1 MFAPSASEII
11 SNWVLKGA
19 GLTYDA
25 RIPAL
30 ANGFLKGTLTE
41 AGAYLDIA
49 RTQDAGATL
58 ETLGT
63 FSERYI
69 NALSKSYHFGF
80 GVACLSL
87 IVSMLVFWAFRK
99 YYKHADF
106 TEKQKA
112 KSEALKS
119 QVVELTPAQT
129 KERLVAL
136 GLVFFVVIFFW
147 MAFQQSGLTMTF
159 FARDYTQLNVGALSY
174 IWFDMIGL
182 LGIFLALGGLIFL
195 FRKGSGKTA
204 RLAGGA
210 AFLVFGALAAW
221 RYAGYSAVNEFQ
233 PQRFQ
238 HFNPFFIVFMTPVVV
253 GFFSWLNK
261 RNKEPSAPRKIG
273 FGMLIT
279 AVSFAVL
286 VIGSLGLPSPKR
298 LGGLVAPAESQV
310 SVYWLISTYF
320 IITIAELFLS
330 PIGISYVSKVAPPKY
345 KGLAQG
351 AWFAATAAG
360 LYLMGLVGGLWMRV
374 PLWALWLILVAACLL
389 SATFMFSVMKKLE
402 RASGQ

>member
-1 MFAPSASEII
+1 M
-11 SNWVLKGA
+11 
-19 GLTYDA
+19 
-25 RIPAL
+25 
-30 ANGFLKGTLTE
+30 
-41 AGAYLDIA
+41 
-49 RTQDAGATL
+49 
-58 ETLGT
+58 
-63 FSERYI
+63 
-69 NALSKSYHFGF
+69 
-80 GVACLSL
+80 
-87 IVSMLVFWAFRK
+87 
-99 YYKHADF
+99 
-106 TEKQKA
+106 
-112 KSEALKS
+112 
-119 QVVELTPAQT
+119 
-129 KERLVAL
+129 
-136 GLVFFVVIFFW
+136 
-147 MAFQQSGLTMTF
+147 
-159 FARDYTQLNVGALSY
+159 
-174 IWFDMIGL
+174 
-182 LGIFLALGGLIFL
+182 
-195 FRKGSGKTA
+195 
-204 RLAGGA
+204 
-210 AFLVFGALAAW
+210 FGALAAW

-389 SATFMFSVMKKLE
+389 SATFMFSVMKNLE